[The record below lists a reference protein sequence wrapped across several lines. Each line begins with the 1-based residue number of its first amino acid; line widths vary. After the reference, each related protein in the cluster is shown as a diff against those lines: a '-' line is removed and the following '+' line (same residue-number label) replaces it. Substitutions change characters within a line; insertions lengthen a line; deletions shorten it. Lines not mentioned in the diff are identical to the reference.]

1 MIITKTPL
9 RISLAGGGTDINT
22 YYRTG
27 FGAVVSMS
35 IDKYIWIAVNPKF
48 DNRIRISYSQTEI
61 VDEIKDLQHEIVK
74 ECLQMTGIDKG
85 IEIVSIADIPAG
97 TGLGS
102 SSCFTVGVLNAL
114 YNYTGK
120 QLTQEQL
127 AEKACEIE
135 INILKHP
142 IGKQDQYG
150 CSCGG
155 LNYFQFN
162 QDESVCRQKIFLPE
176 EEIRKLNQNLI
187 MFYTGKTRNANNILE
202 TQKAFA
208 KRNEHNL
215 DLMKQQ
221 AIEIKNMLRK
231 EGVTDKLGYKLHQGW
246 LLKQSLVSD
255 ISNSD
260 ISYFYDLAIKNG
272 AIGGKLLGAG
282 GGGFLLFYCEPKF
295 QDQIRKALPI
305 KETIFNISQYG
316 SRLCYAD

>member
-9 RISLAGGGTDINT
+9 RISLVGGGTDIDT

-35 IDKYIWIAVNPKF
+35 IDKYIWITVNPKF
-48 DNRIRISYSQTEI
+48 DNSIRVSYSKTEI
-61 VDEIKDLQHEIVK
+61 VDDVKDLQHDIVK
-74 ECLQMTGIDKG
+74 ECLQMVGISKG

-102 SSCFTVGVLNAL
+102 SSCFTVGLLNAL
-114 YNYTGK
+114 YNYTGR

-150 CSCGG
+150 CACGG
-155 LNYFQFN
+155 VNYFQFN
-162 QDESVCRQKIFLPE
+162 QDETVHQQKLQLSQNA
-176 EEIRKLNQNLI
+176 IRELNRNLI
-187 MFYTGKTRNANNILE
+187 MFYTGKDRNANNILSIQRE
-202 TQKAFA
+202 KSQINK
-208 KRNEHNL
+208 HNL
-215 DLMKQQ
+215 DIMRDQ
-221 AIEIKNMLRK
+221 AIEVKQLFEENNIS
-231 EGVTDKLGYKLHQGW
+231 EQLGYKLHQGW

-255 ISNSD
+255 ISNED
-260 ISYFYDLAIKNG
+260 ISYCYNLAIQNG

-282 GGGFLLFYCEPKF
+282 
-295 QDQIRKALPI
+295 
-305 KETIFNISQYG
+305 
-316 SRLCYAD
+316 